1 MPLVPAI
8 CTQCG
13 ARLEVDPNCEA
24 AICKYCNTPFI
35 TEKAINNYNTTYVT
49 NIGHL
54 HADVVHIN
62 DDSSRD
68 SRVKSGETF
77 LKFNDYTSAEEVFSK
92 LTKECPYD
100 YRGWWGLVRVYS
112 RKFTDFSIGR
122 PELSSEMKSMYDKA
136 CTVATPQEK
145 SAMDAEYKPYSAQLE
160 RRLSERLNDTRQ
172 RMQQESYEFEAQKR
186 NLESRINALSEQQ
199 KSLKQPSKI
208 LTIVLGILILIV
220 AIDLFSGYAGAPAQ
234 AILFQ
239 FIPIVIVLALFA
251 LGIKYTVGKVLD
263 TSYYKKVDQLGAEI
277 SSLRNALYNLSNANA
292 ARVRDYNETLTK
304 MDGRR

>member
-122 PELSSEMKSMYDKA
+122 PELSKMKSMYDKA

-145 SAMDAEYKPYSAQLE
+145 SAMDAEYKPYSAQLD

-239 FIPIVIVLALFA
+239 FVPIVIVLALFA

>member
-122 PELSSEMKSMYDKA
+122 PELSKMKSMYDKA

-172 RMQQESYEFEAQKR
+172 RMQQESYEFEAQKI

>member
-77 LKFNDYTSAEEVFSK
+77 LKFDDYTSAEEVFSK

-122 PELSSEMKSMYDKA
+122 PELSKMKSMYDKA

>member
-122 PELSSEMKSMYDKA
+122 PELSKMKSMYDKA

-145 SAMDAEYKPYSAQLE
+145 SAIDAEYKPYSAQLD

-208 LTIVLGILILIV
+208 LTIVLVILILIV

-239 FIPIVIVLALFA
+239 FVPIVIVLALFA

-292 ARVRDYNETLTK
+292 ARVRDYNETLSK
-304 MDGRR
+304 MDGIR

>member
-92 LTKECPYD
+92 LTKEYPYD

-122 PELSSEMKSMYDKA
+122 PELSKMKSMYDKA

-145 SAMDAEYKPYSAQLE
+145 SAMDAEYKPYSAQLD

-239 FIPIVIVLALFA
+239 FVPIVIVLALFA

-263 TSYYKKVDQLGAEI
+263 TSYHKKVDQLGAEI

>member
-122 PELSSEMKSMYDKA
+122 PELSKMKSMYDKA

-304 MDGRR
+304 MDGGR

>member
-122 PELSSEMKSMYDKA
+122 PELSKMKSMYDKA

-277 SSLRNALYNLSNANA
+277 LSLRNALYNLSNANA

>member
-122 PELSSEMKSMYDKA
+122 PELSKMKSMYDKA

-145 SAMDAEYKPYSAQLE
+145 SAMDAEYKPYSAQLD

-239 FIPIVIVLALFA
+239 FVPIVIVLALFA

-304 MDGRR
+304 MDGIR

>member
-122 PELSSEMKSMYDKA
+122 PELSKMKSMYDKA

-145 SAMDAEYKPYSAQLE
+145 SAMNAEYKPYSAQLE

-292 ARVRDYNETLTK
+292 ARVRDYNETLSK
-304 MDGRR
+304 MDGGR

>member
-122 PELSSEMKSMYDKA
+122 PELSKMKSMYDKA

-145 SAMDAEYKPYSAQLE
+145 SAMDAEYKPYSAQLDQ
-160 RRLSERLNDTRQ
+160 RLSERLNDTRQ

-251 LGIKYTVGKVLD
+251 LVIKYTVGKVLD
-263 TSYYKKVDQLGAEI
+263 TSYHKKVDQLGAEI

-304 MDGRR
+304 MDGIR

>member
-77 LKFNDYTSAEEVFSK
+77 LKFNDYTTAEEVFSK

-122 PELSSEMKSMYDKA
+122 PELSKMKSMYDKA

>member
-122 PELSSEMKSMYDKA
+122 PELSKMKSMYDKA

-304 MDGRR
+304 MDRRT

>member
-122 PELSSEMKSMYDKA
+122 PELSKMKSMYDKA

-263 TSYYKKVDQLGAEI
+263 TSYNKKVDQLGAEI

>member
-77 LKFNDYTSAEEVFSK
+77 LKFNDYTSAEEVFDK

-100 YRGWWGLVRVYS
+100 YRGWWGLMQAYS
-112 RKFTDFSIGR
+112 RNFTDFSIGR
-122 PELSSEMKSMYDKA
+122 PELSKMKGLYDKA
-136 CTVATPQEK
+136 CTVATPEEK
-145 SAMDAEYKPYSAQLE
+145 SAMDAKYKPYAAQLD
-160 RRLSERLNDTRQ
+160 RRLSERLSDTRQ

-220 AIDLFSGYAGAPAQ
+220 AIDLFSNYAGAPAQ

-251 LGIKYTVGKVLD
+251 LAIKYTVGKVLD
-263 TSYYKKVDQLGAEI
+263 TSYYKKVNQLEAEI

>member
-24 AICKYCNTPFI
+24 AICKYCNTPFV

-122 PELSSEMKSMYDKA
+122 PELSKMKSMYDKA

-304 MDGRR
+304 MDGRG

>member
-122 PELSSEMKSMYDKA
+122 PELSKMKSMYDKA

-292 ARVRDYNETLTK
+292 ARVRDYNETLSK
-304 MDGRR
+304 MDGGR

>member
-1 MPLVPAI
+1 MYAVGAAI

-77 LKFNDYTSAEEVFSK
+77 LKFDDYTSAEEVFSK

-112 RKFTDFSIGR
+112 RKFTDFNIGR
-122 PELSSEMKSMYDKA
+122 PELSKMKSMYDKA

-145 SAMDAEYKPYSAQLE
+145 SAMNAEYKPYSAQLE

>member
-122 PELSSEMKSMYDKA
+122 PELSKMKSMYDKA

-263 TSYYKKVDQLGAEI
+263 TSYYKKVDQLWSRNIVAEK
-277 SSLRNALYNLSNANA
+277 RT
-292 ARVRDYNETLTK
+292 V
-304 MDGRR
+304 

>member
-122 PELSSEMKSMYDKA
+122 PELSKMKSMYDKA

-220 AIDLFSGYAGAPAQ
+220 AIDLFFGYAGAPAQ

>member
-1 MPLVPAI
+1 M
-8 CTQCG
+8 
-13 ARLEVDPNCEA
+13 
-24 AICKYCNTPFI
+24 
-35 TEKAINNYNTTYVT
+35 T

-122 PELSSEMKSMYDKA
+122 PELSKMKSMYDKA

-220 AIDLFSGYAGAPAQ
+220 SIDLFSGYAGAPAQ

>member
-77 LKFNDYTSAEEVFSK
+77 LKFDDYTSAEEVFSK

-122 PELSSEMKSMYDKA
+122 PELSKMKSMYDKA

-186 NLESRINALSEQQ
+186 SLESRINALSEQQ

-263 TSYYKKVDQLGAEI
+263 TSYYKKVDQLGAKI

-304 MDGRR
+304 MDGGR

>member
-122 PELSSEMKSMYDKA
+122 PELSKMKSMYDKA

-208 LTIVLGILILIV
+208 LTIVLGMLILIV

-292 ARVRDYNETLTK
+292 ARIRDYNETLTK

>member
-122 PELSSEMKSMYDKA
+122 PELSKMKSMYDKA

-160 RRLSERLNDTRQ
+160 RRLSERLNDRRQ

-292 ARVRDYNETLTK
+292 ARVIDYNETLTK
-304 MDGRR
+304 MDGRG

>member
-122 PELSSEMKSMYDKA
+122 PELSKMKSMYDKA

-292 ARVRDYNETLTK
+292 ARVRDYNEMLTK

>member
-122 PELSSEMKSMYDKA
+122 PELSKMKSMYDKA

-145 SAMDAEYKPYSAQLE
+145 SAMDAEYKPYSAQLD

-239 FIPIVIVLALFA
+239 FVPIVIVLALFA

-263 TSYYKKVDQLGAEI
+263 TSYYRKVDQLGAEI

>member
-122 PELSSEMKSMYDKA
+122 PELSKMKSMYDKA

-145 SAMDAEYKPYSAQLE
+145 SAMDAEYKPYSAQLD

-239 FIPIVIVLALFA
+239 FVPIVIVLVLFA

-292 ARVRDYNETLTK
+292 ARVRDYNETLSK

>member
-122 PELSSEMKSMYDKA
+122 PELSKMKSMYDKA
-136 CTVATPQEK
+136 CAVATPQEK

-172 RMQQESYEFEAQKR
+172 RMQQESYEFEAQKI

>member
-54 HADVVHIN
+54 HADVVNIN

-122 PELSSEMKSMYDKA
+122 PELSKMKSMYDKA

-186 NLESRINALSEQQ
+186 NLESRINALTEQQ

>member
-77 LKFNDYTSAEEVFSK
+77 LKFDDYTSAEEVFSK

-122 PELSSEMKSMYDKA
+122 PELSKMKSMYDKA

-251 LGIKYTVGKVLD
+251 LGIRYTVGKVID

-292 ARVRDYNETLTK
+292 ARVRDYNEMLTK
-304 MDGRR
+304 MDGRG

>member
-68 SRVKSGETF
+68 SKVKSGETF

-122 PELSSEMKSMYDKA
+122 PELSKMKSMYDKA

-145 SAMDAEYKPYSAQLE
+145 SAMDAEYKPYSAQLDQ
-160 RRLSERLNDTRQ
+160 RLSERLNDTRQ

-263 TSYYKKVDQLGAEI
+263 TSYHKKVDQLGAEI

-304 MDGRR
+304 MDGIR

>member
-122 PELSSEMKSMYDKA
+122 PELSKMKSMYDKA

>member
-77 LKFNDYTSAEEVFSK
+77 LKFNDYTSAEEVFCK

-122 PELSSEMKSMYDKA
+122 PELSKMKSMYDKA

-292 ARVRDYNETLTK
+292 ARVRDYNETLSK
-304 MDGRR
+304 MDGGR

>member
-1 MPLVPAI
+1 MPLMPAI

-77 LKFNDYTSAEEVFSK
+77 LEFNDYTSAEETFSK

-122 PELSSEMKSMYDKA
+122 PELSKMKSMYDKA

-145 SAMDAEYKPYSAQLE
+145 SAMDAEYKPYSAQLD

-239 FIPIVIVLALFA
+239 FVPIVIVLALFA

-292 ARVRDYNETLTK
+292 ARVRDYNETLSK
-304 MDGRR
+304 MDGIR

>member
-122 PELSSEMKSMYDKA
+122 PELSKMKSMYDKA

-145 SAMDAEYKPYSAQLE
+145 SAMNAEYKPYSAQLE

-304 MDGRR
+304 MDGGR

>member
-122 PELSSEMKSMYDKA
+122 PELSKMKSMYDKA
-136 CTVATPQEK
+136 CAVATPQEK

-172 RMQQESYEFEAQKR
+172 RMQQESYEFEAQKI

-292 ARVRDYNETLTK
+292 ARVRDYNETLSK

>member
-62 DDSSRD
+62 DDSSRY

-122 PELSSEMKSMYDKA
+122 PELSKMKSLYDKA

>member
-54 HADVVHIN
+54 HADVIHIN

-122 PELSSEMKSMYDKA
+122 PELSKMKSMYDKA

-277 SSLRNALYNLSNANA
+277 LSLRNALYNLSNANA

>member
-122 PELSSEMKSMYDKA
+122 PELSKMKSMYDKA

-208 LTIVLGILILIV
+208 LTIVLGMLILIV

>member
-122 PELSSEMKSMYDKA
+122 PELSKMKSMYDKA

-292 ARVRDYNETLTK
+292 ARVRDYNEMLTK
-304 MDGRR
+304 MDGRG

>member
-122 PELSSEMKSMYDKA
+122 PELSKMKSMYDKA

-304 MDGRR
+304 MDGRG